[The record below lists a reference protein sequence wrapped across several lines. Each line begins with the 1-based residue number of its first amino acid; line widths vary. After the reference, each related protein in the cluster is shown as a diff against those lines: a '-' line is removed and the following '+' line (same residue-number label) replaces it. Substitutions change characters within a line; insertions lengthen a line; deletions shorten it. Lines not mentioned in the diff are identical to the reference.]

1 MTFVI
6 QQHYLF
12 RERGGGV
19 ERENGVVKDTTPPAI
34 VGCIVVVQP
43 WQQIGD
49 RRAHHALNRCGCFC
63 LVQVSYEAS
72 TDNVTLLIIAQKQ
85 EKKQGDNDKETVYS
99 RCCNHVADS
108 LLLHEPYAPSKKCCT
123 CGVFSAD
130 STVAHTHGLA
140 HPKQRS
146 ASNLTSNLS
155 VFFLFF
161 HFFFLNLP

>member
-1 MTFVI
+1 M
-6 QQHYLF
+6 
-12 RERGGGV
+12 

-49 RRAHHALNRCGCFC
+49 RRAHHALNRCGSFC

-85 EKKQGDNDKETVYS
+85 EKKQGDNDKETVHS
-99 RCCNHVADS
+99 RCCNYMPILCYCINLMH
-108 LLLHEPYAPSKKCCT
+108 PQFFFCT

-161 HFFFLNLP
+161 HFFFFNLP